1 MSDLRRSVC
10 LDAAQYI
17 SCRPRCAS
25 AKGQSSL
32 VKGRRASLST
42 RTRYPG
48 SCSGRGAALSVTL
61 ESGGVGT
68 DAMQRLFKGTIRDAL
83 VLLHDVEKKNRECT
97 TGEDAD
103 VFFTQPA
110 AKGQTKEKEK
120 WKARAGERG
129 ESSEVCRCLL

>member
-1 MSDLRRSVC
+1 M
-10 LDAAQYI
+10 
-17 SCRPRCAS
+17 
-25 AKGQSSL
+25 
-32 VKGRRASLST
+32 
-42 RTRYPG
+42 
-48 SCSGRGAALSVTL
+48 SVTL

-83 VLLHDVEKKNRECT
+83 VEKKNRECT

-129 ESSEVCRCLL
+129 GRAARYVAAYCRWQVA